1 MVPFRPRAFLV
12 LIMAVIFLAAGTIFM
27 ESQEKASQQQKD
39 QSAISLANWQAAREK
54 ADYYSQ
60 QGDYIK
66 ALQYYLECIRQA
78 DGLNKKESAG
88 WARNN
93 AAYMIIKQHKQ
104 DPTTDLLPAK
114 KLLEE
119 ALTIKEASDDCKLKL
134 QSNLDY
140 VKLFIKVT

>member
-1 MVPFRPRAFLV
+1 MKKFSAAFVFLLLGMLFGLCWLLAQEQV
-12 LIMAVIFLAAGTIFM
+12 NKPISWDNWREAKAMA
-27 ESQEKASQQQKD
+27 EKYDQE
-39 QSAISLANWQAAREK
+39 
-54 ADYYSQ
+54 
-60 QGDYIK
+60 GDYTK
-66 ALQYYLECIRQA
+66 ALQYYLEYVRQA
-78 DGLNKKESAG
+78 EGLGQLELVAWGK
-88 WARNN
+88 NN

-140 VKLFIKVT
+140 VKMFLRD